1 LQQTSGGA
9 RPAKPKAK
17 PRSAKGAKA
26 EKTYD
31 NKLYRE
37 FERPG
42 PGLSSSPEDNAF
54 MREYCFRRRHLA
66 WGRADTGHR
75 RLKYE
80 IESDW
85 FFELMDGGLEFIK
98 ERDGEQ
104 IFNEVSRRLLIE
116 TLELIQYHRGSLP
129 KSQRSL
135 LKELIAERYAEDDKI
150 DAYLRQ
156 LPRRGISTKAI
167 AA

>member
-1 LQQTSGGA
+1 LVYTRAKLFRGGVA
-9 RPAKPKAK
+9 RDR
-17 PRSAKGAKA
+17 RS
-26 EKTYD
+26 
-31 NKLYRE
+31 LLVHWSYRV
-37 FERPG
+37 G
-42 PGLSSSPEDNAF
+42 
-54 MREYCFRRRHLA
+54 
-66 WGRADTGHR
+66 ADTGHR
-75 RLKYE
+75 SLKYE

-129 KSQRSL
+129 KSQCSL
-135 LKELIAERYAEDDKI
+135 VKELIAERYAEDDKI
-150 DAYLRQ
+150 DAYLGR
-156 LPRRGISTKAI
+156 LPRKGISTKAI